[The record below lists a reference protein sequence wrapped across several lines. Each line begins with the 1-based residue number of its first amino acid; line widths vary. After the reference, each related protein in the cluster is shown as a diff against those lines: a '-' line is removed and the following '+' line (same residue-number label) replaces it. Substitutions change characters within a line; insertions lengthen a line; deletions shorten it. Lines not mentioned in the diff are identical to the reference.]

1 MRMSD
6 CLSSYRHVNRAIRRK
21 LLQNCFFAASPG
33 ARRHAGEATEPRTE
47 TAQALESYR
56 EANLGYW
63 QLSAFQKKFRPLH
76 PASREILMR
85 RQSKNCLEFAH
96 KVIRRQTGGGGDVG
110 NCQCRLATRMNEV
123 APAIQSAP
131 QFFTRRDASCGQGVA
146 LSKRNVLCPQHSGE
160 Q

>member
-6 CLSSYRHVNRAIRRK
+6 CLSSCRHVNRAIPRK

-85 RQSKNCLEFAH
+85 RQSKSCRHCGH
-96 KVIRRQTGGGGDVG
+96 KGIRGQPGGGGVVG
-110 NCQCRLATRMNEV
+110 
-123 APAIQSAP
+123 
-131 QFFTRRDASCGQGVA
+131 RRRCV
-146 LSKRNVLCPQHSGE
+146 VE
-160 Q
+160 T

>member
-1 MRMSD
+1 M
-6 CLSSYRHVNRAIRRK
+6 LTGQFGENFFKTA
-21 LLQNCFFAASPG
+21 FFAASPG
-33 ARRHAGEATEPRTE
+33 AWRHAGQATEPRTE

-110 NCQCRLATRMNEV
+110 NCQCRLETRMNKV
-123 APAIQSAP
+123 APRIQSAP
-131 QFFTRRDASCGQGVA
+131 QFLPRKDAPC
-146 LSKRNVLCPQHSGE
+146 R
-160 Q
+160 